1 MKLKRQTRASKPIVR
16 ETGTARR
23 RPASAA
29 RNTGRGRSRM
39 ARRPGPPLRRRLA
52 LRLPRLGRVVAVFVM
67 LVMVG
72 GFAALLNSPWLRV
85 SGVAWAGERYT
96 RDDDLEAVLE
106 AERGRSVLMVDTGAV
121 ARTIERLPA
130 VAEARVEATLTGDL
144 QVSLVERAPTIV
156 WQTPRGAFLTSEDG
170 TLFAVLP
177 GPNALDDD
185 LAALPLV
192 EDARAS
198 ARLTRVGDVVPS
210 GLVETARRLTDLD
223 PAALGSASTRL
234 TLRIDDQYGFMLVSG
249 EPTWRIAFGVY
260 GYDPDL
266 TVDDIAA
273 RIERQVAAVRT
284 LFATETE
291 ASIAWVDARNPGK
304 VYFRA
309 RG

>member
-1 MKLKRQTRASKPIVR
+1 MKLKRQPRGSRPVAR
-16 ETGTARR
+16 ETGSPRR
-23 RPASAA
+23 RPASQA
-29 RNTGRGRSRM
+29 RAPGRGRSRM
-39 ARRPGPPLRRRLA
+39 ARRPGPSLRRRIA
-52 LRLPRLGRVVAVFVM
+52 LRLPRLGRVLAVLAV
-67 LVMVG
+67 LVVVG
-72 GFAALLNSPWLRV
+72 GLAALLNSPWLHV
-85 SGVAWAGERYT
+85 SGVAWAGDRYT
-96 RDDDLEAVLE
+96 RDDDLELVLDT
-106 AERGRSVLMVDTGAV
+106 ERGRSVLMVDTAAV
-121 ARTIERLPA
+121 ARTLESLPA
-130 VAEARVEATLTGDL
+130 VAQARVEATLTGDL
-144 QVSLVERAPTIV
+144 EVTLVERSAAIV
-156 WQTPRGAFLTSEDG
+156 WQTPRGAFLTADDG

-210 GLVETARRLTDLD
+210 GLVETARRLAALD
-223 PAALGSASTRL
+223 PAALGSVSARL

-266 TVDDIAA
+266 TVDDIAS
-273 RIERQVAAVRT
+273 RIDRQVAAVRT
-284 LFATETE
+284 LFATEAE
-291 ASIAWVDARNPGK
+291 AAIAWVDARNPGK

>member
-1 MKLKRQTRASKPIVR
+1 
-16 ETGTARR
+16 
-23 RPASAA
+23 
-29 RNTGRGRSRM
+29 M
-39 ARRPGPPLRRRLA
+39 ARRPGPSLRRRLTV
-52 LRLPRLGRVVAVFVM
+52 RLPRLDRIVAVLAL
-67 LVMVG
+67 LVLVG
-72 GFAALLNSPWLRV
+72 GLAALLNSPWLRV

-96 RDDDLEAVLE
+96 RDDDLETVLD
-106 AERGRSVLMVDTGAV
+106 AERGRSLLTVDTAAV
-121 ARTIERLPA
+121 ARTLERLPA
-130 VAEARVEATLTGDL
+130 VAQARVEATLTGEL
-144 QVSLVERAPTIV
+144 QVDLVERMATIV
-156 WQTPRGAFLTSEDG
+156 WQTPRGAFLTADDG
-170 TLFAVLP
+170 TLFAMLP

-210 GLVETARRLTDLD
+210 GLVETARRLTALD
-223 PAALGSASTRL
+223 PAALGSTSARL

-249 EPTWRIAFGVY
+249 GPTWRIAFGVY

-266 TVDDIAA
+266 TVDDIAS
-273 RIERQVAAVRT
+273 RIDRQVAAVRT

-291 ASIAWVDARNPGK
+291 AAIAWVDARNPGK

>member
-1 MKLKRQTRASKPIVR
+1 MKLKRQPHRSRPVAR
-16 ETGTARR
+16 EPGAAKR
-23 RPASAA
+23 RPAPQAKA
-29 RNTGRGRSRM
+29 TGRGRGRM

-52 LRLPRLGRVVAVFVM
+52 LRLPRLGRVLAVLAL
-67 LVMVG
+67 LVVVG
-72 GFAALLNSPWLRV
+72 GLAALLNSPWLRV

-96 RDDDLEAVLE
+96 RDDDLETVLE
-106 AERGRSVLMVDTGAV
+106 AERGASVLMVDTASV
-121 ARTIERLPA
+121 ARTLERLPA
-130 VAEARVEATLTGDL
+130 VAQARVEATLSGEL
-144 QVSLVERAPTIV
+144 QVSLVERTPTIV
-156 WQTPRGAFLTSEDG
+156 WQTPRGAFLAADDG

-177 GPNALDDD
+177 GPNALDDE

-192 EDARAS
+192 EDGRAS

-210 GLVETARRLTDLD
+210 GLVETARRLAALD
-223 PAALGSASTRL
+223 PAALGSTSARL

-266 TVDDIAA
+266 TVEDIAS
-273 RIERQVAAVRT
+273 RIDRQVAAVRT
-284 LFATETE
+284 LFATEAE
-291 ASIAWVDARNPGK
+291 AAIAWVDARNPGK